1 MATFIKS
8 LKLFSL
14 STSAVGVLG
23 WPLVYFSESFQADAS
38 TSSVVMLAGIAAYSL
53 STPLIMHML
62 TKRYVTHL
70 EYEEGSDTY
79 SATVYS
85 LFCRNQQ
92 VSNFIFIWVAV
103 TITSRTTA
111 NFEFQIFHLQI
122 KFQVSDVVLPEF
134 PTMFTTVLVKGN
146 PLFFDPMSFKEPL
159 HYGRLMAYDQPIDF
173 KLEQGPESEKKLDIE
188 KEEPKRMKQSNWKET
203 VADCK

>member
-1 MATFIKS
+1 MTCSHLATRPFASHATDDKNVQSVSTLIYQGNMATFIKS

-14 STSAVGVLG
+14 STSAVGMLG

-85 LFCRNQQ
+85 LFGRHQQ
-92 VSNFIFIWVAV
+92 VSNFIFI
-103 TITSRTTA
+103 
-111 NFEFQIFHLQI
+111 
-122 KFQVSDVVLPEF
+122 
-134 PTMFTTVLVKGN
+134 
-146 PLFFDPMSFKEPL
+146 
-159 HYGRLMAYDQPIDF
+159 
-173 KLEQGPESEKKLDIE
+173 
-188 KEEPKRMKQSNWKET
+188 
-203 VADCK
+203 